1 MFKSYLHIAARHL
14 TRHRLYALTNVGGLA
29 VGLAGCMLMAIWVLG
44 QLKTDRFHEHGERI
58 YRVVT
63 EGEKGARLTTPAVLG
78 TSLQR
83 EATEVEAVVRMLNVD
98 NPVPL
103 VSHGEKRFY
112 EDAFLFADPE
122 VLKVF
127 TLPLV
132 AGDAATALDQP
143 FTVLL
148 SESAARKL
156 FGDADPMGQVIR
168 FKDHLD
174 LKVTGILRD
183 LPGQSHL
190 RIEFLASFATVE
202 RWLGPSA
209 VSDWRRS
216 MYRTYLL
223 LRPGVEKDALSPSAR
238 PTASKNILA
247 LTIAATGSYRRFSGF
262 ISHSGEDL
270 GIAGGGDIREVI
282 ILATVA
288 CLVLLVACLNYA
300 NLGTA
305 LAAQRVREIGL
316 RLSMGAGRSQLAR
329 QFLIESA
336 VVTSLAF
343 AIAVV
348 LADTLAPYVT
358 RFGGMEIA
366 VAYSDPQ
373 VLALMASIFLLAV
386 VLSGGYPA
394 FCLARIAPVRALEG
408 SGAVG
413 SRRGRLGMVTA
424 QFVVSV
430 GLLCATAIAQQ
441 QLAFIEN
448 AELGVETEQVL
459 VVPIRSQPMRGDPQA
474 VKERLGQLPEISS
487 VSAAALFPA
496 GPVGRSSIQH
506 SAEADPVSVD
516 LLWVDAGAT
525 GTLGMTLVAGEGFT
539 ENMEPRNGYF
549 VLSQAAVQALGW
561 ESADAAV
568 GRALAIGQ
576 AGGTGVSPEGTVVGV
591 VEDFHSGSLRHGIQP
606 VVMQLWPWHNY
617 LLIRFRAHSLQ
628 HVVQQVETVM
638 AELDPVH
645 PFEYSLL
652 DDRFAAMYR
661 RDERLGT
668 LFAGFGGLSLLVACV
683 GMFGLASFAAQRR
696 RMEFGVRKALGA
708 SGVEIGRL
716 LAGELTRLVLVA
728 SLLAC
733 PIAYFGMAGWMEQ
746 FSERAE
752 VGIGPF
758 VAAVAA
764 ALVAAWVSVA
774 YHAVRT
780 SRIDPA
786 EALRYE

>member
-1 MFKSYLHIAARHL
+1 MLKNYLRIAARHL

-44 QLKTDRFHEHGERI
+44 QLETDRFHEHGERI

-63 EGEKGARLTTPAVLG
+63 QSEKAARLTTPAILG

-83 EATEVEAVVRMLNVD
+83 KTTAVEAVVRMLTVD
-98 NPVPL
+98 NPLPL

-132 AGDAATALDQP
+132 VGDAATALDEP
-143 FTVLL
+143 FSVLL
-148 SESAARKL
+148 SESAVRKL

-174 LKVTGILRD
+174 LKVTGVLRD
-183 LPGQSHL
+183 LPKQSHL
-190 RIEFLASFATVE
+190 RIEFIASFATVE
-202 RWLGPSA
+202 RWLGTSA

-223 LRPGVEKDALSPSAR
+223 LRPGVDPRSLSALLNQLRQDHFGVDERSQWKLQTLHRIHLYSR
-238 PTASKNILA
+238 
-247 LTIAATGSYRRFSGF
+247 
-262 ISHSGEDL
+262 EDL
-270 GIAGGGDIREVI
+270 GISGGGDIREVI
-282 ILATVA
+282 VLATVA
-288 CLVLLVACLNYA
+288 GLVLLVACLNYA
-300 NLGTA
+300 NLGIA
-305 LAAQRVREIGL
+305 LAAQRVHEIGL

-336 VVTSLAF
+336 AVTSLAF
-343 AIAVV
+343 SIAVV

-373 VLALMASIFLLAV
+373 VLALMALIFLLAV

-394 FCLARIAPVRALEG
+394 FCLARMAPVRALAG
-408 SGAVG
+408 SGTVG

-430 GLLCATAIAQQ
+430 GLLCATAIAQR

-448 AELGVETEQVL
+448 AELGIETEQIL

-474 VKERLGQLPEISS
+474 VKARLGQLPEVTS

-496 GPVGRSSIQH
+496 GPVGKSSIRSH
-506 SAEADPVSVD
+506 GAEADPVSVD
-516 LLWVDAGAT
+516 LLWVDAGAAE
-525 GTLGMTLVAGEGFT
+525 TLGMTLTAGEGFT

-561 ESADAAV
+561 ESAEAAI
-568 GRALAIGQ
+568 GQALAIGQ
-576 AGGTGVSPEGTVVGV
+576 AGSTGVSSEGTVVGV
-591 VEDFHSGSLRHGIQP
+591 VEDFHSRSLRHGIQP

-617 LLIRFRAHSLQ
+617 LLIRFRAHDLQ
-628 HVVQQVETVM
+628 HVVQHVEAVM
-638 AELDPVH
+638 AELDPIH

-661 RDERLGT
+661 KDERLGA
-668 LFAGFGGLSLLVACV
+668 LFAGFGGLSLIVACV

-696 RMEFGVRKALGA
+696 RMEFGVRKVLGA
-708 SGVEIGRL
+708 TEIEIGRL

-733 PIAYFGMAGWMEQ
+733 PLAYFGMAGWMEQ
-746 FSERAE
+746 FSERTE
-752 VGIGPF
+752 VGAGPF
-758 VAAVAA
+758 VAAVVA

-780 SRIDPA
+780 SRIDPV

>member
-44 QLKTDRFHEHGERI
+44 QLETDRFHEHGERI

-63 EGEKGARLTTPAVLG
+63 EGEKAARVTTPAVLG

-83 EATEVEAVVRMLNVD
+83 ETTEVEAVVRMLNVD

-132 AGDAATALDQP
+132 AGDAATALAQP

-168 FKDHLD
+168 FKDYLD

-183 LPGQSHL
+183 LPEQSHL
-190 RIEFLASFATVE
+190 QIEFLASFATVE
-202 RWLGPSA
+202 RWLGTTA

-223 LRPGVEKDALSPSAR
+223 LRPGVEKDALTGLLDQLR
-238 PTASKNILA
+238 QEHFGVDDRGHWELQA
-247 LTIAATGSYRRFSGF
+247 LQRIHLYSR
-262 ISHSGEDL
+262 EDL

-348 LADTLAPYVT
+348 LADSLAPYVT

-373 VLALMASIFLLAV
+373 VLTLMASIFLLAV
-386 VLSGGYPA
+386 ILSGGYPA

-448 AELGVETEQVL
+448 AELGIETEQVL

-474 VKERLGQLPEISS
+474 VKERLGQLPEITS

-525 GTLGMTLVAGEGFT
+525 ETLGMTLAAGEGFT

-561 ESADAAV
+561 ESAEAAI
-568 GRALAIGQ
+568 GRTLAIGQ

-591 VEDFHSGSLRHGIQP
+591 VEDFHSGSLRRGIQP

-628 HVVQQVETVM
+628 HVVQQAETVM

-652 DDRFAAMYR
+652 NDRFAAMYR

-668 LFAGFGGLSLLVACV
+668 LFAGFSGLSLLVACV

-696 RMEFGVRKALGA
+696 RMEFGVRKVLGA
-708 SGVEIGRL
+708 TGVEIGRL

-752 VGIGPF
+752 VGAGPF

-774 YHAVRT
+774 YHAIRT
-780 SRIDPA
+780 SRIDPV

>member
-29 VGLAGCMLMAIWVLG
+29 VGLAGCMLMALWVLG
-44 QLKTDRFHEHGERI
+44 QLETDRFHEHGERI

-63 EGEKGARLTTPAVLG
+63 RGEKAARLTTPAVLG

-112 EDAFLFADPE
+112 EDAFHFADPE
-122 VLKVF
+122 ILKVF

-132 AGDAATALDQP
+132 AGDAATALAQP

-156 FGDADPMGQVIR
+156 FGDDDPMGQVIR
-168 FKDHLD
+168 FKDYLD
-174 LKVTGILRD
+174 LTVTGILRD
-183 LPGQSHL
+183 LPEQSHL
-190 RIEFLASFATVE
+190 QIEFLASFATVE
-202 RWLGPSA
+202 RWLGASA
-209 VSDWRRS
+209 VNDWRRS

-223 LRPGVEKDALSPSAR
+223 LRPGVEQHSLSGLLDQLRQEHFGVDDRGHWELQALHRVHLYSW
-238 PTASKNILA
+238 
-247 LTIAATGSYRRFSGF
+247 
-262 ISHSGEDL
+262 EDL
-270 GIAGGGDIREVI
+270 GISGGGDIREVI

-343 AIAVV
+343 AIAVA
-348 LADTLAPYVT
+348 LADTLAPHVT
-358 RFGGMEIA
+358 RFGGTEIA
-366 VAYSDPQ
+366 LAYSDPK
-373 VLALMASIFLLAV
+373 VLALMASIFLIAV

-408 SGAVG
+408 SGTVG

-448 AELGVETEQVL
+448 AELGIETEQVL
-459 VVPIRSQPMRGDPQA
+459 VVPIRSQPMRGDQQA
-474 VKERLGQLPEISS
+474 VKARLGQLPEITS
-487 VSAAALFPA
+487 VSAAALLPA
-496 GPVGRSSIQH
+496 GPVGKSSIQPH
-506 SAEADPVSVD
+506 RAEADPVSVD

-525 GTLGMTLVAGEGFT
+525 ETLGMTLAAGEGFT

-549 VLSQAAVQALGW
+549 VLSQAAVRALGW
-561 ESADAAV
+561 ESAEAAI
-568 GRALAIGQ
+568 GRTLAIGQ

-591 VEDFHSGSLRHGIQP
+591 VEDFHSGSLRRGIQP
-606 VVMQLWPWHNY
+606 VVMQLWPWNNY

-628 HVVQQVETVM
+628 QVVQQVEAVM

-645 PFEYSLL
+645 PLEYSLL

-683 GMFGLASFAAQRR
+683 GMFGLASFAAERR

-708 SGVEIGRL
+708 TGVEIGRL

-752 VGIGPF
+752 VGAAPF
-758 VAAVAA
+758 VVGVAA

-774 YHAVRT
+774 YHAIRT
-780 SRIDPA
+780 SRIDPV
-786 EALRYE
+786 EALRCE

>member
-14 TRHRLYALTNVGGLA
+14 TRHRLYALINVGGLA

-44 QLKTDRFHEHGERI
+44 QLETDRFHEHGERI

-63 EGEKGARLTTPAVLG
+63 QGEKGARLTTPAILG
-78 TSLQR
+78 TSLGR
-83 EATEVEAVVRMLNVD
+83 EATEVEAVVRLLSVD

-103 VSHGEKRFY
+103 VSHGERRFY
-112 EDAFLFADPE
+112 ENAFHFADPQI
-122 VLKVF
+122 LKVF

-132 AGDAATALDQP
+132 AGDDATALDEP

-156 FGDADPMGQVIR
+156 FGDANPLGQVIR

-174 LKVTGILRD
+174 LTVTGILRD
-183 LPGQSHL
+183 LPAQSHL
-190 RIEFLASFATVE
+190 RVEFLASFATVE

-209 VSDWRRS
+209 VNDWRRS

-223 LRPGVEKDALSPSAR
+223 LRPGVAQHSLRGLLGQLRQEHFGADDRGHYELQALHRIYLYSR
-238 PTASKNILA
+238 
-247 LTIAATGSYRRFSGF
+247 
-262 ISHSGEDL
+262 EDL
-270 GIAGGGDIREVI
+270 GISGGGDIREVI

-305 LAAQRVREIGL
+305 LAARRVREIGL

-336 VVTSLAF
+336 MVTTLAF
-343 AIAVV
+343 AVAVA
-348 LADTLAPYVT
+348 LADTLAPHVT
-358 RFGGMEIA
+358 RLGGMEIA
-366 VAYSDPQ
+366 LAYSDPQ

-408 SGAVG
+408 SGTVG

-448 AELGVETEQVL
+448 AELGIEAEQVL
-459 VVPIRSQPMRGDPQA
+459 VVPIRSEPMRGDPRA
-474 VKERLGQLPEISS
+474 VTARLGQLPEITS
-487 VSAAALFPA
+487 VSAAALLPA
-496 GPVGRSSIQH
+496 GPVGRSSIQPH
-506 SAEADPVSVD
+506 GAEADPVSVD

-525 GTLGMTLVAGEGFT
+525 ATLGMTLAAGAGFT

-549 VLSQAAVQALGW
+549 VLSQAAVRVLGW

-568 GRALAIGQ
+568 GRTLELQQ

-591 VEDFHSGSLRHGIQP
+591 VEDFHSGSLRRGIQP
-606 VVMQLWPWHNY
+606 VVMQLWPWPNY
-617 LLIRFRAHSLQ
+617 LLIRFRAHSPQ
-628 HVVQQVETVM
+628 HVVQQVEAVM

-661 RDERLGT
+661 SDERLGT
-668 LFAGFGGLSLLVACV
+668 LFAGFSGLALLVAGV
-683 GMFGLASFAAQRR
+683 GMFGLASFAAERR

-708 SGVEIGRL
+708 TGVEIGRR

-746 FSERAE
+746 FSERAA
-752 VGIGPF
+752 VGAGPF

-780 SRIDPA
+780 SRIDPV
-786 EALRYE
+786 EALRCE

>member
-1 MFKSYLHIAARHL
+1 MLKSYLHIAVRHL
-14 TRHRLYALTNVGGLA
+14 TRHWFYALINIGGLA

-44 QLKTDRFHEHGERI
+44 QLETDRFHEHGERI

-63 EGEKGARLTTPAVLG
+63 RGEKAARPTTPAVLG

-83 EATEVEAVVRMLNVD
+83 ESTEVEAVVRLLNVD

-122 VLKVF
+122 ILEVF
-127 TLPLV
+127 TLPFV
-132 AGDAATALDQP
+132 AGDAATALDEP
-143 FTVLL
+143 FSVLL
-148 SESAARKL
+148 SESAAHKL
-156 FGDADPMGQVIR
+156 FGDADPMGQIIR

-174 LKVTGILRD
+174 LTVTGILRD
-183 LPGQSHL
+183 LPEQSHL

-202 RWLGPSA
+202 RWLGSTA

-223 LRPGVEKDALSPSAR
+223 LRPGVEQHSLNGLLEQLWQEHFGIDDRGHWELQALQRIHLYSR
-238 PTASKNILA
+238 
-247 LTIAATGSYRRFSGF
+247 
-262 ISHSGEDL
+262 EDL
-270 GIAGGGDIREVI
+270 GIAGDGDIREVI
-282 ILATVA
+282 ILTTIT

-305 LAAQRVREIGL
+305 LAAQRMREIGL
-316 RLSMGAGRSQLAR
+316 RLSMGASRSQLAR
-329 QFLIESA
+329 QFLIESV

-343 AIAVV
+343 AIAVI
-348 LADTLAPYVT
+348 LADTLAPHVT
-358 RFGGMEIA
+358 RFGGMEFA
-366 VAYSDPQ
+366 LAYSDPK
-373 VLALMASIFLLAV
+373 VLVLMASIFLFAT

-394 FCLARIAPVRALEG
+394 FCLARIAPVRALAG

-413 SRRGRLGMVTA
+413 SKRGRLGMVTA

-441 QLAFIEN
+441 QLAFIED
-448 AELGVETEQVL
+448 AELGIETEQVL
-459 VVPIRSQPMRGDPQA
+459 VVPIRNQSMRSNPQA
-474 VKERLGQLPEISS
+474 VKARLGQLPEIAS
-487 VSAAALFPA
+487 VSAAALFPG
-496 GPVGRSSIQH
+496 GPVGKSSIQ
-506 SAEADPVSVD
+506 SRRAEADAVNVD

-525 GTLGMTLVAGEGFT
+525 ETLGMTLAAGDGFT
-539 ENMEPRNGYF
+539 ENMEPHNGYF

-561 ESADAAV
+561 ESAEAAI
-568 GRALAIGQ
+568 GRTLAMGQ

-591 VEDFHSGSLRHGIQP
+591 VEDFHSGSLRRGIQP

-617 LLIRFRAHSLQ
+617 LLIRFRAHDLQ
-628 HVVQQVETVM
+628 NIVPQVEAVM
-638 AELDPVH
+638 TELDPVH

-652 DDRFAAMYR
+652 NDRFAAMYR
-661 RDERLGT
+661 RDESLGT
-668 LFAGFGGLSLLVACV
+668 LFAGFGGLSLFIACM
-683 GMFGLASFAAQRR
+683 GMFGLASFAVERR

-708 SGVEIGRL
+708 TGVKIGLL
-716 LAGELTRLVLVA
+716 LAGEFTRLVLVA

-746 FSERAE
+746 FSERTE
-752 VGIGPF
+752 VGAGPF

-780 SRIDPA
+780 SRINPI
-786 EALRYE
+786 EVIRCR

>member
-14 TRHRLYALTNVGGLA
+14 TRHRIYALTNVGGLA
-29 VGLAGCMLMAIWVLG
+29 VGLAGCMLMALWVLG
-44 QLKTDRFHEHGERI
+44 QLETDRFHEHGERI
-58 YRVVT
+58 YRVVSQ
-63 EGEKGARLTTPAVLG
+63 GEKATRLTTPAVLG

-83 EATEVEAVVRMLNVD
+83 EATEVEAVGRLLSVD

-122 VLKVF
+122 ILKVF

-143 FTVLL
+143 FAVLL

-168 FKDHLD
+168 FKDYLD

-183 LPGQSHL
+183 LPEQSHL

-202 RWLGPSA
+202 RWLGSSA

-223 LRPGVEKDALSPSAR
+223 LRPGVEQHSLSGLLDQLRQEHFGVDDRGHWELQALHRIHLYSR
-238 PTASKNILA
+238 
-247 LTIAATGSYRRFSGF
+247 
-262 ISHSGEDL
+262 EDL
-270 GIAGGGDIREVI
+270 GISGGGDIREVI

-343 AIAVV
+343 AIAVA
-348 LADTLAPYVT
+348 LADTLAPHVT
-358 RFGGMEIA
+358 RFGGTEIA
-366 VAYSDPQ
+366 LAYSDPK

-408 SGAVG
+408 SGTVG

-448 AELGVETEQVL
+448 AELGIETEQVL

-474 VKERLGQLPEISS
+474 VKARLGQLPEITS
-487 VSAAALFPA
+487 VSAAALLPA
-496 GPVGRSSIQH
+496 GPVGKSSIQPH
-506 SAEADPVSVD
+506 RAEADPVSVD

-525 GTLGMTLVAGEGFT
+525 ETLGMTLAAGEGFT

-561 ESADAAV
+561 ESAEAAI
-568 GRALAIGQ
+568 GRTLAIGQ

-591 VEDFHSGSLRHGIQP
+591 VEDFHSGSLRRGIQP
-606 VVMQLWPWHNY
+606 VVMQLWPWNNY

-628 HVVQQVETVM
+628 HVVQQVEAVM

-661 RDERLGT
+661 KDERLGT
-668 LFAGFGGLSLLVACV
+668 LFAGFGGLALLVACV

-708 SGVEIGRL
+708 TGVEIGRL

-733 PIAYFGMAGWMEQ
+733 PIAYFGMAAWVEQ

-752 VGIGPF
+752 VGAASF
-758 VAAVAA
+758 VVAVAA

-774 YHAVRT
+774 YHAIRT
-780 SRIDPA
+780 SRIDPV